1 MKDQDSIF
9 FKNFSFLLAGLV
21 ALTIILAIVGYV
33 MHYNIL
39 GEDDMAKD
47 RSAIAKAIEPMVKV
61 NTGDAII
68 AVAEE
73 TSEVVAVAFNGSVD
87 GKMIYDNVCFACHG
101 TGAGGAPKLE
111 AAAWASRLP
120 KGIDTMVENA
130 ISGFQG
136 TLGFMPAKGGRAD
149 LSDEQIIA
157 TVGFMIEGL

>member
-21 ALTIILAIVGYV
+21 VLTIVLAVVGYL
-33 MHYNIL
+33 MHYSIL
-39 GEDDMAKD
+39 GEDEMAKD
-47 RSAIAKAIEPMVKV
+47 RSAIAKTIEPVAKV

-73 TSEVVAVAFNGSVD
+73 TSEAVAVAFNGSVD

-111 AAAWASRLP
+111 TAAWASRLP
-120 KGIDTMVENA
+120 KGIDGLVENA
-130 ISGFQG
+130 IAGFQG
-136 TLGFMPAKGGRAD
+136 TIGFMPAKGGRAD
-149 LSDEQIIA
+149 LSDEQVRA
-157 TVGFMIEGL
+157 TVEFMTQGL

>member
-21 ALTIILAIVGYV
+21 VLTIVLAVVGYV
-33 MHYNIL
+33 MHNNIL
-39 GEDDMAKD
+39 GNDDMAKD
-47 RSAIAKAIEPMVKV
+47 RSAIAKTIEPMAKV

-73 TSEVVAVAFNGSVD
+73 KVEAPAAFNGSVD

-111 AAAWASRLP
+111 PAAWTSRLS
-120 KGIDTMVENA
+120 KGLDGLVENA
-130 ISGFQG
+130 ITGFQG

-149 LSDEQIIA
+149 LSDEQLKA
-157 TVGFMIEGL
+157 AVEYMINGL